1 MEGIEW
7 LQIGRG
13 SGNTFSLF
21 NTHVHR
27 FMAFKNSS
35 FIKKRQSPRIRPIH
49 PLHMFSTPSF
59 KDRART
65 FLKLRTWENL
75 NGVLDAHVPA
85 VALWVLRFDYKNMS
99 LHHIGLSESPLKVI
113 RYFPLLVPC
122 GTFSVGCGCWT
133 DASIVMDFQFRLD
146 FLVISLKVC
155 HSVDHCIHRL

>member
-1 MEGIEW
+1 MTSNWET
-7 LQIGRG
+7 G

-27 FMAFKNSS
+27 FTAFKNSS
-35 FIKKRQSPRIRPIH
+35 FIKKRSPRVYVLFTHYICFQP
-49 PLHMFSTPSF
+49 PVLE
-59 KDRART
+59 DRART

-75 NGVLDAHVPA
+75 NGVLDAHVP
-85 VALWVLRFDYKNMS
+85 VALCVLRFDYKNMS

-113 RYFPLLVPC
+113 RYFPLLVPF